1 MWGYLNFF
9 LNFKKLINFYFWLC
23 WVFVAT
29 CGLSLVVL
37 SRGYSLLRGPGFSL
51 PWLLLLQSTGSRRS
65 SSVIVVPGLSCP
77 AAYVIFPG
85 PRIKPMPLALAGR
98 FLTTRPPEKA
108 LYVRLLIPIF
118 SNTCFGQ
125 FIFDNWMGL
134 KLYLTVLL
142 CVSLIDTGIW
152 VCLHMLI
159 GCKDCNPLQYSCLE
173 NPMDRWASR
182 ATVHG
187 VAKN

>member
-108 LYVRLLIPIF
+108 LYARLLIPIF